1 MRGVNGNFD
10 RFRRDSFLK
19 MAAVAVLLAGLL
31 ATGAKGQ
38 QPGQKTFAS
47 PEEASK
53 ALYAAAQSNDQK
65 AMLDLLGPEGKE
77 VVSSGDDAEDGRS
90 RANFTKKYD
99 EMSRLVKEP
108 DGSVTLYIGAQNWP
122 YPIPLVN
129 KGNVWYFDTA
139 AGKQE
144 ILYRRIG
151 WNETSAIHICRELV
165 AAQKEYYAQQN
176 NQYAQKIFSDE
187 GKHDGLYWK
196 AAAGEPQSPVG
207 PLVAKA
213 VAQGYVAASEG
224 APVPYRGYYFHVLVK
239 QGKNGPGGAKSYLV
253 DGKMTGGFA
262 FVAYPA
268 EYRTSG
274 VMTFLVGEDGVVYER
289 DLGKKTE
296 TVAASL
302 KEYNPDFHWVKSEEE
317 QQTAGAQTTK

>member
-10 RFRRDSFLK
+10 RFRGDSFLK
-19 MAAVAVLLAGLL
+19 IAAVAVLLTGLV

-65 AMLDLLGPEGKE
+65 AMLDLLGPEGKQ

-90 RANFTKKYD
+90 RANFTKRYD

-274 VMTFLVGEDGVVYER
+274 VMSFLVGEDGVVYER

-302 KEYNPDFHWVKSEEE
+302 KEYNPDSHWVKSEEE
-317 QQTAGAQTTK
+317 QQTATTK

>member
-10 RFRRDSFLK
+10 RFRSDSFLK

-31 ATGAKGQ
+31 ATSAEGQ

-53 ALYAAAQSNDQK
+53 ALYAAAQSNDHK

-144 ILYRRIG
+144 ILFRRIG

-176 NQYAQKIFSDE
+176 NVYAQKIFSDE

-213 VAQGYVAASEG
+213 VAQGYGAGEG
-224 APVPYRGYYFHVLVK
+224 APVPYRGHYFHILVK
-239 QGKNGPGGAKSYLV
+239 QGKNGPGGAKNYLV

-302 KEYNPDFHWVKSEEE
+302 KEYNPDSHWVKSEEE
-317 QQTAGAQTTK
+317 QQTAGAATTK